1 MTSEL
6 TERTSPATP
15 VGTGSVGALPVE
27 TTTAAEAPDAEGLRP
42 DHVGSHSMRCYW
54 DFVECRWRCSRD

>member
-6 TERTSPATP
+6 QERTSPATP
-15 VGTGSVGALPVE
+15 VGTGSVGTLPVE
-27 TTTAAEAPDAEGLRP
+27 TPRAEALRP
-42 DHVGSHSMRCYW
+42 DHVRSHSMRCYW

>member
-6 TERTSPATP
+6 KERTSPAAPVGAGP
-15 VGTGSVGALPVE
+15 VGTRLVE
-27 TTTAAEAPDAEGLRP
+27 ASTVEAPTVEGPRP
-42 DHVGSHSMRCYW
+42 DHVRSHSMSCYW